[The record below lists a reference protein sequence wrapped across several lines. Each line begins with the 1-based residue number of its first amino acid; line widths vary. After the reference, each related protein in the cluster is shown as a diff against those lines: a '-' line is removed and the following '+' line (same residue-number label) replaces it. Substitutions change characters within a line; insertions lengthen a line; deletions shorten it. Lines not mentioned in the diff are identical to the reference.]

1 MSRQI
6 EEFQRMKKKNTPAA
20 TGLLEQTANCFFF
33 FWLNLFPNSPSLSTP
48 PTLPKKKKKKKK
60 EPLEATIWAHDRAS
74 GGLVLASAGSTP
86 LVHNVR
92 ITSASAVSKI
102 VSAEA
107 PEAATT
113 TAAAAAKKEP
123 SSEGGGGGGGADA
136 PATPSS
142 SGASAA
148 FDPLAKL
155 PALDEAKCRER
166 LDRAVHAAATRAAK
180 IGVGVSRRAQAAFD
194 ALDKTLPCA
203 WGGGGGDGA
212 SSGKKNSSA
221 SAIVVLGEV
230 VVEGPEYSSES
241 ASAVEGAAAKAS
253 SRTLERVRM
262 VLDAA
267 RDELPPP

>member
-1 MSRQI
+1 M
-6 EEFQRMKKKNTPAA
+6 
-20 TGLLEQTANCFFF
+20 
-33 FWLNLFPNSPSLSTP
+33 
-48 PTLPKKKKKKKK
+48 
-60 EPLEATIWAHDRAS
+60 
-74 GGLVLASAGSTP
+74 LASAGSTP
-86 LVHNVR
+86 LVHDVR

-107 PEAATT
+107 PEAAR
-113 TAAAAAKKEP
+113 KEP
-123 SSEGGGGGGGADA
+123 ESAARDDA

-142 SGASAA
+142 SGASAP

-166 LDRAVHAAATRAAK
+166 LERAVHAAATRAAK
-180 IGVGVSRRAQAAFD
+180 IGVGVSKRAQAAFD

-203 WGGGGGDGA
+203 WGGSGGSGDK
-212 SSGKKNSSA
+212 SSSPTS
-221 SAIVVLGEV
+221 IVVLGEV